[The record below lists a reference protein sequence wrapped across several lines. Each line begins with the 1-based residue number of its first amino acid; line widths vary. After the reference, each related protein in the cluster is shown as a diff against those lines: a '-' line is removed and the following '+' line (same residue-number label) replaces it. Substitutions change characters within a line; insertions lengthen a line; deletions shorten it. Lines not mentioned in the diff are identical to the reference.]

1 MSSGELRKLVEDLG
15 LSQANFARLLAVTP
29 RAVALWM
36 AGDRAIPGPV
46 EAYARLLSAAP
57 SSTVHQE
64 LRILKA
70 SKTSMR
76 DGLYYVDYQSNSGA
90 GYGVLILDT
99 GKVFGA
105 DPLGGKY
112 DGDYVYDERTGLAEL
127 SLKLT
132 FPPNI
137 PAVFGIS
144 NPYEWA
150 IDVKARIDPRLD
162 SGQTRVETPVGP
174 HIDVQ
179 YRYMRSLPDA

>member
-1 MSSGELRKLVEDLG
+1 MSNTELRGLLAGLE
-15 LSQANFARLLAVTP
+15 LSQTDFARLLAVTP

-57 SSTVHQE
+57 SSTVQQE
-64 LRILKA
+64 LGKLKG
-70 SKTSMR
+70 SKTAMR
-76 DGLYYVDYQSNSGA
+76 DGLYYVDYQSNNGG
-90 GYGVLILDT
+90 GYGVLVLDT
-99 GKVFGA
+99 GRVFGA

-112 DGDYVYDERTGLAEL
+112 DGEYVYDEKTGLAEL

-162 SGQTRVETPVGP
+162 SGQTRVETPIGP

-179 YRYMRSLPDA
+179 YRYMRALPDA